1 MCSADVAPF
10 DWECIAPRQFGGGAC
25 AIDSSRDL
33 ATTRRCQIH
42 VNGKIKKNER
52 GFVLHRWQWK
62 GTCKLLD
69 SLPTRS
75 NEPAGGASGE
85 TSCRLF
91 LASGKETFSN
101 FPFSQAQNA

>member
-1 MCSADVAPF
+1 VAPF

-85 TSCRLF
+85 HHVGYFWHPVKRH
-91 LASGKETFSN
+91 LAISHFHKRKMLRK
-101 FPFSQAQNA
+101 Q